1 MLPMENAELKLEPCP
16 FCGKKVNLLEGGITV
31 QHPYSAHE
39 GDECVLSGF
48 TCDAELWESRASQP
62 EAEKGFDY
70 AKNFL
75 EISLSK
81 VPYAEFDDYYVE
93 KVCGA
98 GVFTTLFYLRE
109 FAKQKGK

>member
-1 MLPMENAELKLEPCP
+1 MLEN
-16 FCGKKVNLLEGGITV
+16 
-31 QHPYSAHE
+31 
-39 GDECVLSGF
+39 D
-48 TCDAELWESRASQP
+48 
-62 EAEKGFDY
+62 FDY

-81 VPYAEFDDYYVE
+81 VPYAEVE

-109 FAKQKGK
+109 FAKQKGGAK

>member
-1 MLPMENAELKLEPCP
+1 MESKCECTNIYCFHYSELCANHCENFDLNNELIVKCFARNKFLNTRAP
-16 FCGKKVNLLEGGITV
+16 EG
-31 QHPYSAHE
+31 
-39 GDECVLSGF
+39 
-48 TCDAELWESRASQP
+48 
-62 EAEKGFDY
+62 KGFDY

-81 VPYAEFDDYYVE
+81 APYAEVE

-98 GVFTTLFYLRE
+98 GVLTTLFYLRE

>member
-1 MLPMENAELKLEPCP
+1 MRTWHCVNCDRLLVEAPTDKGHMD
-16 FCGKKVNLLEGGITV
+16 CGPHGKICFDCIDRMVFSMKAV
-31 QHPYSAHE
+31 
-39 GDECVLSGF
+39 
-48 TCDAELWESRASQP
+48 RAALAPQP

-75 EISLSK
+75 EISLRK